1 MNLKTIFKEAWEKT
15 FVNLM
20 VRKRNL
26 EDFIDN
32 LPDIEIPQETSG
44 HKHSFHPD
52 IVSGLNVCK
61 CGQVQNGPDTQQQ
74 GGNYFDDVRTSYK
87 EGTICSYCGSHLE
100 PKEICKCRINTGRDK
115 PKENIVDKH
124 INYGFNLLNKYRKAV
139 EAKPKNICNH
149 FKWSLAP
156 SGKGVTCDGC
166 GLYCGLTM
174 EIEDKPKDW
183 EVEFDKM
190 LGKNYI
196 HTQVTKAFIQE
207 LLDDKDREIAKYQ
220 RREDEHCRMLEEME
234 VKDSL
239 FIDGVLYQRV
249 ATDID

>member
-15 FVNLM
+15 FVSSE

-32 LPDIEIPQETSG
+32 LPDIEIGED
-44 HKHSFHPD
+44 K
-52 IVSGLNVCK
+52 
-61 CGQVQNGPDTQQQ
+61 
-74 GGNYFDDVRTSYK
+74 K
-87 EGTICSYCGSHLE
+87 ESQMQ
-100 PKEICKCRINTGRDK
+100 KESDKFWGKEDK
-115 PKENIVDKH
+115 PKENVVDKH

-207 LLDDKDREIAKYQ
+207 LLDEKDRETAKYQ